1 MYCDKFNSNSTS
13 NNEDACSSTLAITA
27 GTPQRTTTQPRHDE
41 SASRGG
47 MALLSSSSQVT
58 PNNHRAQHAFVPWH
72 SAIFFR
78 SLRKQRTNRSVA
90 HLLCWIHKGRRRAK
104 DTKSFAVAVEVICHK
119 LQGSGGEISNDGIKR
134 SCTRVVLRHYYIS
147 NNVAFD
153 TADSAEVRL
162 KMLRSIQQIVQK
174 CV

>member
-1 MYCDKFNSNSTS
+1 MRQVQLKQHQQQRGRMQQHSSHCSQQEHRSN
-13 NNEDACSSTLAITA
+13 TA
-27 GTPQRTTTQPRHDE
+27 ATTQPRHE

-58 PNNHRAQHAFVPWH
+58 PNTHRAQHAFVPWH

-90 HLLCWIHKGRRRAK
+90 HLLCWIRKGRRRAK
-104 DTKSFAVAVEVICHK
+104 DTKSFAIAVEVICHK

-134 SCTRVVLRHYYIS
+134 SCTRVVLIHYYIS

-162 KMLRSIQQIVQK
+162 KMLRSIQRVRF
-174 CV
+174 